1 MDNKTLIESIKSKWL
16 ENDLKGNLVELKK
29 AILGGSTG
37 SEINVRIAVY
47 LCMLKKEN
55 SIAYNV
61 AKNDIDNFLNINR
74 QKEDCDVKKRGNVRA
89 TEIDRQ

>member
-1 MDNKTLIESIKSKWL
+1 MDNKTLIESIKSKRL

-74 QKEDCDVKKRGNVRA
+74 
-89 TEIDRQ
+89 